1 MEASRIR
8 LLNCDERILNL
19 ILAGNKY
26 LQSGLQV
33 TVPNNWT
40 EFGRPAFSYSLQKI
54 RAKPESVAWWTYLP
68 ILTDSNTLIGSCG
81 YKGPPDESGKVEI
94 GYEVAQNYR
103 SQGYATEI
111 AGKLIEQ
118 AFEHQQVQ
126 MVEAHTLA
134 EENASVK
141 VLRKSGFEF
150 IEELPNEEVGKIWK
164 WRISRQ

>member
-1 MEASRIR
+1 M
-8 LLNCDERILNL
+8 
-19 ILAGNKY
+19 
-26 LQSGLQV
+26 
-33 TVPNNWT
+33 
-40 EFGRPAFSYSLQKI
+40 
-54 RAKPESVAWWTYLP
+54 
-68 ILTDSNTLIGSCG
+68 
-81 YKGPPDESGKVEI
+81 
-94 GYEVAQNYR
+94 AQNYR

-164 WRISRQ
+164 MANKSKA